1 MQTTGSIKDELQE
14 VIKRL
19 ADDLKQQVDKFLK
32 YFFFVVT
39 LLLQLLRCQL
49 LRVTYNTERLL

>member
-19 ADDLKQQVDKFLK
+19 ADDLKRQVDKFLK
-32 YFFFVVT
+32 SFFCVVT
-39 LLLQLLRCQL
+39 LLLQLFRCQL
-49 LRVTYNTERLL
+49 LRVTYNTEHLL